1 VPLDIRVGDRSHWG
15 PGSNFDNKRRVVG
28 NHDTQPVGD
37 MLQPRD
43 KGQNTSKKGVVD
55 NHDTLKVGEERHR
68 RVVDSVHVT
77 AIGKK
82 TKNRLLRSGAR
93 EESRVPG

>member
-1 VPLDIRVGDRSHWG
+1 MPLDIRVGDRFHWG
-15 PGSNFDNKRRVVG
+15 PGSNFDNKQRVVG
-28 NHDTQPVGD
+28 NHNTQLVGD
-37 MLQPRD
+37 MLPPRD

-55 NHDTLKVGEERHR
+55 SHNTLKAGEERHQ

-82 TKNRLLRSGAR
+82 TKTGF
-93 EESRVPG
+93 

>member
-1 VPLDIRVGDRSHWG
+1 MIMPLDIRVWPRSQWG
-15 PGSNFDNKRRVVG
+15 PGPNFDNKWRVVG

-37 MLQPRD
+37 MLPPRD
-43 KGQNTSKKGVVD
+43 KGQNTREEGVVD

-82 TKNRLLRSGAR
+82 TK
-93 EESRVPG
+93 